1 MGYAFPRM
9 LRRNSRLLRSSRPA
23 GAWLCLAAV
32 ALLWMPVV
40 AAAWSA
46 HVMACC
52 DGKMC
57 NAQGHRHSK
66 QSQNPAN
73 DAGTAM
79 NCEHS
84 KGESQS
90 DSMMNCAMSCCQQ
103 QEQFTSPGMVY
114 LLPAAV
120 AQNVFFAVE
129 HAVLLADAKQIT
141 VLSGPLSPPPRSIP
155 SNA

>member
-1 MGYAFPRM
+1 
-9 LRRNSRLLRSSRPA
+9 
-23 GAWLCLAAV
+23 LAAV

-57 NAQGHRHSK
+57 SAQGHRHSK